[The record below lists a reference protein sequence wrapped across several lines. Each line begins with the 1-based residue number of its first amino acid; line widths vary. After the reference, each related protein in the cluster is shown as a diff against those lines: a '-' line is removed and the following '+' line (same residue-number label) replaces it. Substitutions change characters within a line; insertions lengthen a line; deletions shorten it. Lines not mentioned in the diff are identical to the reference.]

1 VSGLFV
7 TSIRAGRLGYYFH
20 GIARGDEDCRTALNP
35 DEYSTYGRWS
45 GYGSSRQQLAE
56 IFDDLKLLARD
67 ERFIRPISNL
77 GYDLTFVAP
86 KQISI
91 LYGLANQDLSN
102 KILEAHKAAVSEI
115 LDELAPNISWNS
127 PGQVSAIGFAH
138 RTSRL
143 LDPHLHTHLIVA
155 NRVDTSSNQLRALNS
170 PALYHLAGD
179 ASVQYRVLLAK
190 EILQRIGILM
200 IESDIDKLR
209 GPTLIPGFNQEI
221 VDLFSKRGVQVKE
234 LTSDWGNHSM
244 GASRAAALATRPSKV
259 LVDDISL
266 HQKWQQELTNAG
278 FGLDLMKGLAHK
290 SPKLGLSCSITTDRP
305 ERRRDYLAEFISR
318 LKHPSKFQ
326 GWVRLVPYRDD
337 LYDRQRVFNLG
348 EVVSVIYANRE
359 LLRPADAE
367 SRRRAAFAN
376 QCEIVVL
383 SGFDVG
389 KIAEVSSRYLHQNL
403 VIAVKDS
410 IKELPLPGM
419 VLSVDERES
428 HFESLDRENG
438 ENSVLSDSIAKL
450 ALGLGQARP
459 WSFPDDY
466 LVLSTKHDRDLA
478 RSILASS
485 VGKSIQACGF
495 FENEPVRISYL
506 PRGNDFK
513 FGQRGWVNTAEQY
526 LEYIYHGQQKRVPLH
541 KLTYNAMISPAL
553 VMSQSAN
560 RRIFTNTMD
569 LRLDINEF
577 AHVQPSKEL
586 AVVFSGSSMRR
597 VANLSKGLE
606 QRAVPD
612 RVPTVSS
619 GDFANFDKLTRY
631 LEL

>member
-1 VSGLFV
+1 MSGLFV
-7 TSIRAGRLGYYFH
+7 TSIRAGRLDYYFK
-20 GIARGDEDCRTALNP
+20 GIAHGDEDCRTALNP
-35 DEYSTYGRWS
+35 VEYSSYGRWS

-56 IFDDLKLLARD
+56 IFDDLKMLARD

-91 LYGLANQDLSN
+91 LYGLADQDFSTR
-102 KILEAHKAAVSEI
+102 ILEAHKAAVSEV

-127 PGQVSAIGFAH
+127 PGPVSAIGFAH
-138 RTSRL
+138 KTSRS
-143 LDPHLHTHLIVA
+143 LDPHLHTHLVVA

-170 PALYHLAGD
+170 TALYHLAGD
-179 ASVQYRVLLAK
+179 ASVRYRVLLAK
-190 EILQRIGILM
+190 EILQRTDILM
-200 IESDIDKLR
+200 IESDIDKLQ
-209 GPTLIPGFNQEI
+209 GPTAIPGFNQEI
-221 VDLFSKRGVQVKE
+221 VDLFSKRGVQVRE
-234 LTSDWGNHSM
+234 LTSRWGNRSM

-266 HQKWQQELTNAG
+266 RQKWQQELTNAG
-278 FGLDLMKGLAHK
+278 FGLDLMKGLGHK
-290 SPKLGLSCSITTDRP
+290 SPKLGLGSSITTDRP
-305 ERRRDYLAEFISR
+305 ERPRDCLAQFISR

-337 LYDRQRVFNLG
+337 LYERHRVFNLG

-359 LLRPADAE
+359 LPRLADAE
-367 SRRRAAFAN
+367 SRHRAAFAN

-383 SGFDVG
+383 SGFDLG
-389 KIAEVSSRYLHQNL
+389 KIAEISSRYLHQNL
-403 VIAVKDS
+403 IIAFKDS
-410 IKELPLPGM
+410 IKELPFPGM

-428 HFESLDRENG
+428 HFGSLGRENG
-438 ENSVLSDSIAKL
+438 ENSILADSIAKL
-450 ALGLGQARP
+450 ALSLGQARP
-459 WSFPDDY
+459 GSFPDDY

-478 RSILASS
+478 RSILARS
-485 VGKSIQACGF
+485 VGKSIEPCGF

-513 FGQRGWVNTAEQY
+513 FGQHGWVNTEEQY

-541 KLTYNAMISPAL
+541 KLTHNAMISPAL

-560 RRIFTNTMD
+560 RRIFTNAMD

-586 AVVFSGSSMRR
+586 ALVFSDSSMRR
-597 VANLSKGLE
+597 VFNLSKGLE
-606 QRAVPD
+606 HRAMPD
-612 RVPTVSS
+612 RVPVISS
-619 GDFANFDKLTRY
+619 WDLNFDKLTRY